1 MPSAGAS
8 SAALSRCACACA
20 TPARACSCSARAAAS
35 AAALERACAC
45 CWSICCALTEPERT
59 RGAMRRNWVW
69 ASAFSASCCCTC
81 ARARPSVACA
91 WRSCASRV
99 SVSSVSGWPAR
110 TQSPSSTS
118 TAAMRWSCNGVRMA
132 ISSLPT
138 RDPLTAMRI
147 GTVPGPATT
156 VVTRKAG
163 AACGVSATAAGAAR
177 NASAGKRGQ
186 RQGAGGGETV
196 SVAGKQGL
204 APGSGVHAHGDV
216 EVIRRIPGWWA
227 RARGANRLVGGGK
240 QVGQGQQREHGGQA
254 NHDGARAR
262 QFDGGANS
270 QHGQRR
276 GDQRQRVEGAQDSA
290 AYRGGRA
297 AQQRRA
303 DQRIER
309 AHAQP
314 GQRAG
319 QQHQRVAV
327 LQRQQ
332 REGQGFQRQAGQ
344 QDPPR
349 PQALPMTG
357 VGQRG
362 HDGAAASQARK
373 LPRSAASRRCRAGR
387 PA

>member
-99 SVSSVSGWPAR
+99 SVSSVASGWPAR

-177 NASAGKRGQ
+177 NASAG
-186 RQGAGGGETV
+186 AA
-196 SVAGKQGL
+196 S
-204 APGSGVHAHGDV
+204 
-216 EVIRRIPGWWA
+216 A
-227 RARGANRLVGGGK
+227 RAQAAARLYRWRASRVLRREAAFMLMGTSRSSGGFPVGGRGGARANRLVGG
-240 QVGQGQQREHGGQA
+240 
-254 NHDGARAR
+254 
-262 QFDGGANS
+262 
-270 QHGQRR
+270 
-276 GDQRQRVEGAQDSA
+276 
-290 AYRGGRA
+290 
-297 AQQRRA
+297 
-303 DQRIER
+303 
-309 AHAQP
+309 
-314 GQRAG
+314 
-319 QQHQRVAV
+319 
-327 LQRQQ
+327 
-332 REGQGFQRQAGQ
+332 
-344 QDPPR
+344 
-349 PQALPMTG
+349 
-357 VGQRG
+357 
-362 HDGAAASQARK
+362 
-373 LPRSAASRRCRAGR
+373 ASR
-387 PA
+387 